1 MNIIESNHPLIKHK
15 ISQLRK
21 DKISQ
26 KDFKS
31 LLKELTVLISIPATT
46 DLILQKKEIKTWS
59 GVSVEEFLSADN
71 HLSVIAILRAGLG
84 MIEGFQELVPQI
96 KVGLMGIKRNK
107 ETLEPICY
115 FEQIHDQVQNDDV
128 FILDPVIATGGSL
141 IQAIHILKDR
151 GCKNIKVITIIA
163 APEGLEA
170 IEKNHPEVKIF
181 VGVIDKR
188 LNEFGYVLPG
198 VGDVG
203 DKIYG
208 TNQDLITLK
217 KI

>member
-46 DLILQKKEIKTWS
+46 DLILQKKEIKTWN

-107 ETLEPICY
+107 ETLEPVCY
-115 FEQIHDQVQNDDV
+115 FEQIHDQV
-128 FILDPVIATGGSL
+128 
-141 IQAIHILKDR
+141 
-151 GCKNIKVITIIA
+151 
-163 APEGLEA
+163 
-170 IEKNHPEVKIF
+170 
-181 VGVIDKR
+181 
-188 LNEFGYVLPG
+188 
-198 VGDVG
+198 
-203 DKIYG
+203 
-208 TNQDLITLK
+208 
-217 KI
+217 